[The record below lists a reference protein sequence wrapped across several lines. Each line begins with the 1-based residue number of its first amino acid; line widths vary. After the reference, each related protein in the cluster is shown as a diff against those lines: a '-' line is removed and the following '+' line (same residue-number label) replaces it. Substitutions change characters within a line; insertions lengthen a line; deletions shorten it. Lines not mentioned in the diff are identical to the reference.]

1 LSAPGH
7 KIIKIIG
14 SPRLSEDAGIFQ
26 GRLPADLTFE
36 RTGDDCSTTGAN
48 ARRDRIIEETD
59 HFIRK
64 PDSDLR
70 RHTPNGSTLHPIPVC
85 IDDGPIG
92 STVDYEIGEMTDIT
106 PGTVELH
113 DARRDIRRTVK
124 LEAFSISRCTLVRNG
139 SDRPMSS
146 MTWLEAVDLCN
157 RLPSAHGLQSAY
169 TINDRWVRWNVRAD
183 GFRLPTEAE
192 WEYACRAGTAGP
204 HYGDLREIAWTSLDG
219 IDGPQP
225 VRRKQPNA
233 FGLYDTLG
241 NVWEW
246 CWDYL
251 DPARYGDYRVFRGG
265 SWADPPWSVRAST
278 RRGSAPDAVVEGT
291 GLRLARGAVGTD
303 GPEGSEAAQGWSA
316 TQDRARASISGPL
329 PAGWT
334 PLRELAVR

>member
-1 LSAPGH
+1 MSTPGH
-7 KIIKIIG
+7 KTIKIIG
-14 SPRLSEDAGIFQ
+14 SPRLSEDADIFQ

-157 RLPSAHGLQSAY
+157 RLSSAHGLQSAY

-303 GPEGSEAAQGWSA
+303 GPEGSEEAQGWSA